1 MLHCIDILSKLFTPF
16 WRKQP
21 WRDCPKN
28 RCSQN
33 LDKLFMNTNERWV
46 TFFGKLPRW
55 RPLTVMKM
63 NSFAYVL
70 QEFCLDLNEDCIPF
84 FRAPVLKKS
93 SQYLLI
99 IQMLVCVCVCVCL
112 CLCVFIPFHL
122 LASSDCKASLIC
134 LRCSDQ
140 LSFVESISR
149 GFCQVPSSQILNLSY
164 FTSKDENSSWQLLER
179 KRMRWYI
186 LI

>member
-33 LDKLFMNTNERWV
+33 LDNLFMNTNERWV
-46 TFFGKLPRW
+46 TFFGKLPGW

-84 FRAPVLKKS
+84 FRAPILKKS

-99 IQMLVCVCVCVCL
+99 IQMLVCVCVCVCV
-112 CLCVFIPFHL
+112 CVF
-122 LASSDCKASLIC
+122 A
-134 LRCSDQ
+134 
-140 LSFVESISR
+140 FV
-149 GFCQVPSSQILNLSY
+149 CV
-164 FTSKDENSSWQLLER
+164 
-179 KRMRWYI
+179 YI
-186 LI
+186 LPPAGFFRLQGVFDMLEMFGSIIFCWEYF